1 MKIYNL
7 KNTPAL
13 KSTLGEFTRNH
24 MTPQS
29 ANIFLKRIWMCS
41 KHPNSVCACS
51 YKNKWYSSFVY
62 RHPVFCIPSF
72 YLSWYRKCVVMIFQ
86 LLVIPLPWL
95 ITYSSVLIFLMKPAI
110 HSSPKPMI
118 YQLIF
123 PSHSFSI
130 EALKKIKFNTPKVKK
145 KAKKMFLGR
154 SFKCWIFNT
163 FTFLRG
169 SWFCVIARFII
180 IIMTLSSRFMLI

>member
-1 MKIYNL
+1 MKIHNL

-41 KHPNSVCACS
+41 KHPNSVCVCS

-95 ITYSSVLIFLMKPAI
+95 MHNIFFSLDL
-110 HSSPKPMI
+110 SNETRNSLQPKTHD
-118 YQLIF
+118 L
-123 PSHSFSI
+123 SI
-130 EALKKIKFNTPKVKK
+130 DFFIPLFLHCSIKENKVQHPQCKEESKKDVSRTKF
-145 KAKKMFLGR
+145 
-154 SFKCWIFNT
+154 
-163 FTFLRG
+163 
-169 SWFCVIARFII
+169 
-180 IIMTLSSRFMLI
+180 